1 MTDAYNDALSEQ
13 LKKNVWDRLKS
24 EAANMSPI
32 EYASV
37 TADIAGIF
45 DPTPTS
51 DAAGL
56 VLSAVQLDA
65 LGVLLSVGSMVPYAG
80 DAVAKPLKIA
90 KRAPKTAKALEAVL
104 NAGDNLA
111 KAGANVLKRS
121 GLSLGQVAL
130 ARKKALARVQQ
141 AMLDARKKLPGCE
154 DCLLVGAK
162 GEQRLLQMPRKGKNG
177 KWNTPDGEAPAA
189 GTGSFEFAAPK
200 KLPDGRE
207 VTEIKFRNGT
217 PVFDDYVNGPKYDLW
232 EVSGDAKIDG
242 DRLSAMMRET
252 NPNWQPPSSKDYV
265 LHHFENGQVGYVPRV
280 IHDRAIGGVG
290 HTGGNSMINNQ
301 LF

>member
-13 LKKNVWDRLKS
+13 LEKNVWDRLKS
-24 EAANMSPI
+24 EAANMSPV

-45 DPTPTS
+45 DPTPIS
-51 DAAGL
+51 DGAGL

-65 LGVLLSVGSMVPYAG
+65 LGVLLSAGSMVPYAG
-80 DAVAKPLKIA
+80 DAIAKPLKIA

-104 NAGDNLA
+104 RAGDNLA
-111 KAGANVLKRS
+111 KAGAAALKRS
-121 GLSLGQVAL
+121 GLSLAQVAA
-130 ARKKALARVQQ
+130 ARKRALAKVQQ
-141 AMLDARKKLPGCE
+141 AMLDARKKLPGSENCVV
-154 DCLLVGAK
+154 VGAK
-162 GEQRLLQMPRKGKNG
+162 GEKRLLQMPRKGKNG
-177 KWNTPDGEAPAA
+177 KWKTPDGDAPDT
-189 GTGSFEFAAPK
+189 GTGFFEFTEPK

-217 PVFDDYVNGPKYDLW
+217 PVFDDYIHGPKYDLW

-242 DRLSAMMRET
+242 DRLKAMMRET
-252 NPNWQPPSSKDYV
+252 NPSWEPPSSKDYV
-265 LHHFENGQVGYVPRV
+265 LHHLENGQVGYVPRV